1 MNTPLDY
8 NTVTSE
14 IEAMKL
20 GDFSGATIRD
30 IAMLAGRIEKQ
41 TGQPFIHLEMGVPG
55 LKPSQ
60 IGIEAEKQALDEG
73 CAAIYPPNAGI
84 DRLKQAA
91 SRFIKAYIGIDLKPQ
106 GCIATVGSMQGT
118 FAVFTALKLA
128 LSSSV
133 SSSSVSS
140 FKVSSSKVSSFKV
153 SGSKSQNL
161 KLETPLNPE
170 TLETPQLPPKD
181 TILFIHP
188 GFPVQTTQCDVIGL
202 NHIGLDIHDYR
213 GEKLIGKLEEILQ
226 TGRICGIVYSNPN
239 NPSWVC
245 FTESELESIGRLA
258 TQYDAIVLEDLA
270 YFAMD
275 FRQDLSHP
283 FESPYQA
290 SVARYTDNYVMTI
303 SGSKA
308 FSYAGQRIGV
318 CCVSDALYSRVYPAL
333 QEKFGVGEF
342 GRFID
347 ARIIYTLSSG
357 CCHSVQHA
365 MAAMMEAACDG
376 RFDFVSD
383 VREYGRRAAYI
394 KKVLLQNGFY
404 LVYDN
409 DMGEPLADG
418 FYFTTQ
424 YPGMSDLELTRELM
438 YYGISVYPLDTMGSH
453 EQGVRIC
460 TSFFKP
466 DQEQLFAERI
476 AQFRANH

>member
-1 MNTPLDY
+1 MQTPLDY
-8 NTVTSE
+8 SQVTTE
-14 IEAMKL
+14 IEQLHL
-20 GDFSGATIRD
+20 GDFHTATIRD
-30 IAMLAGRIEKQ
+30 IAMLAGILERK

-60 IGIEAEKQALDEG
+60 IGIDAEKKALDEG
-73 CAAIYPPNAGI
+73 CAAVYPPNAGI

-128 LSSSV
+128 NQPIDIFESQSTERNQSV
-133 SSSSVSS
+133 Q
-140 FKVSSSKVSSFKV
+140 
-153 SGSKSQNL
+153 SQH
-161 KLETPLNPE
+161 
-170 TLETPQLPPKD
+170 KD

-202 NHIGLDIHDYR
+202 KHIGLDIHDYR
-213 GEKLIGKLEEILQ
+213 GQKLIDKIEEIMQ
-226 TGRICGIVYSNPN
+226 SGRIAGIVYSNPN

-245 FTESELESIGRLA
+245 FTESELQGIGLLA
-258 TQYDAIVLEDLA
+258 TRYDAIILEDLA

-275 FRQDLSHP
+275 FRKDLSHP
-283 FESPYQA
+283 FQAPYQS

-318 CCVSDALYSRVYPAL
+318 CCISDALYNRVFPAL
-333 QEKFGVGEF
+333 KQNFGVGEF

-376 RFDFVSD
+376 RFDFVSE
-383 VREYGRRAAYI
+383 VREYGRRAAYM
-394 KKVLLQNGFY
+394 KKVLIANDFY

-409 DMGEPLADG
+409 DLGDPLADG
-418 FYFTTQ
+418 FYFTMQ
-424 YPGMSDLELTRELM
+424 YPGMSDLQLTRELM

-453 EQGVRIC
+453 EQGVRVC

-466 DQEQLFAERI
+466 EHEALFEQRI
-476 AQFRANH
+476 RQFRQDHPL

>member
-8 NTVTSE
+8 NIVTETIVS
-14 IEAMKL
+14 MQL

-30 IAMLAGRIEKQ
+30 IAMLAGKLEQK

-60 IGIEAEKQALDEG
+60 IGIDAEKKALDDG
-73 CAAIYPPNAGI
+73 CAAIYPPNAGV

-91 SRFIKAYIGIDLKPQ
+91 SKFIKAFIGIDLQPQ

-118 FAVFTALKLA
+118 FAVFTTLHLA
-128 LSSSV
+128 M
-133 SSSSVSS
+133 
-140 FKVSSSKVSSFKV
+140 
-153 SGSKSQNL
+153 
-161 KLETPLNPE
+161 PE
-170 TLETPQLPPKD
+170 RD

-188 GFPVQTTQCDVIGL
+188 GFPVQTDQCKVIGL
-202 NHIGLDIHDYR
+202 KSMGLDIHDYR
-213 GEKLIGKLEEILQ
+213 GPKLIQKLDELLSQGNISGL
-226 TGRICGIVYSNPN
+226 VYSNPN

-245 FTESELESIGRLA
+245 FTDEELRGIGELA
-258 TQYDAIVLEDLA
+258 TKYGVIILEDLA

-275 FRQDLSHP
+275 FRRDLSHP
-283 FESPYQA
+283 FQPPYQA

-318 CCVSDALYSRVYPAL
+318 CCIADGLYHRHFEALDKL
-333 QEKFGVGEF
+333 FGVPEF
-342 GRFID
+342 GRFLD

-357 CCHSVQHA
+357 CCHSVQYG
-365 MAAMMEAACDG
+365 MAAMMEAACSG
-376 RFDFVSD
+376 EFDFVGQ
-383 VREYGRRAAYI
+383 VREYGRRAAI
-394 KKVLLQNGFY
+394 LKQHLLQNGFY

-418 FYFTTQ
+418 FYFTCQ
-424 YPGMSDLELTRELM
+424 YPGMTDLQLTRELM

-453 EQGVRIC
+453 EQGVRVC

-466 DQEQLFAERI
+466 EQESLFAERI
-476 AQFRANH
+476 AAFHSNHPL

>member
-1 MNTPLDY
+1 MSQNTPLDY
-8 NTVTSE
+8 NLVSQE
-14 IEAMKL
+14 IERMQL
-20 GDFSGATIRD
+20 GDFSSATIRD
-30 IAMLAGRIEKQ
+30 IAMLAGILEKK

-55 LKPSQ
+55 LQPSQ
-60 IGIEAEKQALDEG
+60 IGIEAEKKALDEG
-73 CAAIYPPNAGI
+73 CAAVYPPNAGI

-91 SRFIKAYIGIDLKPQ
+91 SRFIKAFIGVDLKPQ

-128 LSSSV
+128 LQPSH
-133 SSSSVSS
+133 
-140 FKVSSSKVSSFKV
+140 
-153 SGSKSQNL
+153 L
-161 KLETPLNPE
+161 HALTPSRPH
-170 TLETPQLPPKD
+170 TKD

-213 GEKLIGKLEEILQ
+213 GDRLIAKLEEILQ
-226 TGRICGIVYSNPN
+226 GGRIAGIVYSNPN

-245 FTESELESIGRLA
+245 FTDSELQGIGRLA

-275 FRQDLSHP
+275 FRKDLSRP
-283 FESPYQA
+283 FEPPYQA
-290 SVARYTDNYVMTI
+290 SVAHYTDNYVMTI

-318 CCVSDALYSRVYPAL
+318 CCISDKLYHRVYPAL
-333 QEKFGVGEF
+333 EEKFGVAEF
-342 GRFID
+342 GRFLN

-365 MAAMMEAACDG
+365 MAAMMEAACEG
-376 RFDFVSD
+376 RFDFVSE
-383 VREYGRRAAYI
+383 VREYGRRAAFM
-394 KKVLLQNGFY
+394 KQVLLANGFY

-409 DMGEPLADG
+409 DQGEPLADG
-418 FYFTTQ
+418 FYFTVQ
-424 YPGMSDLELTRELM
+424 YPGMTDLELTRELM

-453 EQGVRIC
+453 EQGVRVC

-466 DQEQLFAERI
+466 EQQSLFEERIQLF
-476 AQFRANH
+476 HTHHP

>member
-8 NTVTSE
+8 QVVTSAVDE
-14 IEAMKL
+14 MQL

-30 IAMLAGRIEKQ
+30 IAMLAGRLEKL
-41 TGQPFIHLEMGVPG
+41 TGEPFIRLEMGVPG
-55 LKPSQ
+55 LKPSR

-84 DRLKQAA
+84 ERLKLAA
-91 SRFIKAYIGIDLKPQ
+91 SRFIKAFIGIDLKPQ

-128 LSSSV
+128 HGVGNQVEAS
-133 SSSSVSS
+133 
-140 FKVSSSKVSSFKV
+140 
-153 SGSKSQNL
+153 
-161 KLETPLNPE
+161 
-170 TLETPQLPPKD
+170 LPVKD

-202 NHIGLDIHDYR
+202 KHIGMDIHDYR
-213 GEKLIGKLEEILQ
+213 GEALIRKLEEILKA
-226 TGRICGIVYSNPN
+226 GNIAGIVYSNPN

-245 FTESELESIGRLA
+245 FTEEELEGIGQLA
-258 TQYDAIVLEDLA
+258 TRYDAIILEDLA

-275 FRQDLSHP
+275 FRKDLSHP
-283 FESPYQA
+283 FTAPYQA

-318 CCVSDALYSRVYPAL
+318 CCVSDALYGRVYPAL

-376 RFDFVSD
+376 RFDFVSE
-383 VREYGRRAAYI
+383 VREYGRRAAFI
-394 KKVLLQNGFY
+394 KRVLLNNGFY

-418 FYFTTQ
+418 FYFTVQ
-424 YPGMSDLELTRELM
+424 YPGMTDLELTRDLM
-438 YYGISVYPLDTMGSH
+438 YYGISVYPLDTMGSN

-466 DQEQLFAERI
+466 EQEALLSERI
-476 AQFRANH
+476 ALFRANH